1 MSAAVLSIGTEI
13 TRGEIVNTNAAWL
26 AAKLTELGFDVTAA
40 EVVDDDETRIVA
52 ALRRLG
58 ASHDVI
64 VCTGGL
70 GPTTDDLTTVA
81 VAATLGVPT
90 FRHEPSLDSIRRR
103 FEKMGRALSPT
114 NEKQA
119 DFPDGAEILPNAAG
133 TAPAFAVTIDKALS
147 FFLPGV
153 PREVMRLWDDHLI
166 GRLRPLA
173 PNTTHQIRIRTFGM
187 PESLVGERLA
197 GLEAQ
202 HPGLVLGYR
211 ATFPEIEVKV
221 LVRESSREQAQRR
234 AITIADEVRLRLGP
248 VVYGEGDDTFPEVVG
263 RALLA
268 KGFRLA
274 VAESCTGG
282 LVGHLVT
289 SAPASEWFLGG
300 AIVYAN
306 TAKTRLL
313 GVNEDTLR
321 AHGAVSA
328 EVAAAMAE
336 GARRACGADVAL
348 AITGIA
354 GPTGGTPEK
363 PVGLVHWAVAHPGG
377 LLLRDRVLFGD
388 RKMIQR
394 AAAFGGLALV
404 REVCLAEDRA
414 SGRIRLG
421 T

>member
-13 TRGEIVNTNAAWL
+13 TRGEIVNTNASWL
-26 AAKLTELGFDVTAA
+26 AAKLTELGFEVTAA
-40 EVVDDDETRIVA
+40 EVVDDDRARIAA
-52 ALRRLG
+52 ALARLG
-58 ASHDVI
+58 ASHQVI

-70 GPTTDDLTTVA
+70 GPTTDDVTSVSVA
-81 VAATLGVPT
+81 QALGVSLV
-90 FRHEPSLDSIRRR
+90 RDEASLDTIRRR
-103 FEKMGRALSPT
+103 FEKLRRTMSQT

-119 DFPDGAEILPNAAG
+119 DFPAGAEVLANAVG
-133 TAPAFAVTIDKALS
+133 TAPAFVVTIDKALS

-153 PREVMRLWDDHLI
+153 PREVHRLWEDHLAF
-166 GRLRPLA
+166 RLRPLA
-173 PNTTHQIRIRTFGM
+173 PNTAHQIRIRTFGM
-187 PESLVGERLA
+187 PESQVGERLA
-197 GLEAQ
+197 GLEELN
-202 HPGLVLGYR
+202 PGLTIGYR
-211 ATFPEIEVKV
+211 ASFPEIEVKV
-221 LVRESSREQAQRR
+221 HVKAESQDAAQRR
-234 AITIADEVRLRLGP
+234 ASAVADEVRLRLGP
-248 VVYGEGDDTFPEVVG
+248 IVYGEGEDTLPEVVG

-306 TAKTRLL
+306 AVKTRLV
-313 GVNEDTLR
+313 GVNEDTIR

-336 GARRACGADVAL
+336 GARRACGADVGL

-354 GPTGGTPEK
+354 GPSGGTPEK

-388 RKMIQR
+388 RRMIQR
-394 AAAFGGLALV
+394 AAAFGGLFLV

-414 SGRIRLG
+414 SGKMRLG
-421 T
+421 A

>member
-1 MSAAVLSIGTEI
+1 MTAAVLSIGTEI
-13 TRGEIVNTNAAWL
+13 TRGEIVNTNASWL
-26 AAKLTELGFDVTAA
+26 SAKLTELGFDVTTNEAI
-40 EVVDDDETRIVA
+40 DDDKQRIVQT
-52 ALRRLG
+52 LRRL
-58 ASHDVI
+58 AETHAVI

-70 GPTTDDLTTVA
+70 GPTTDDLTTES
-81 VAATLGVPT
+81 VAAALGVAIV
-90 FRHEPSLDSIRRR
+90 RHEPSLEAIRRR
-103 FEKMGRALSPT
+103 FEKLGRVMSVT

-119 DFPDGAEILPNAAG
+119 DFPENAEILPNAAG
-133 TAPAFAVTIDKALS
+133 TAPAFAVQLDKALC

-153 PREVMRLWDDHLI
+153 PREVHRLWDDHLLA
-166 GRLRPLA
+166 RLRGLA

-187 PESLVGERLA
+187 AESMVGERLA
-197 GLEAQ
+197 SLESQHEGLT
-202 HPGLVLGYR
+202 LGYR
-211 ATFPEIEVKV
+211 ASFPEIEVKV
-221 LVRESSREQAQRR
+221 HVRAETQELARTR
-234 AITIADEVRLRLGP
+234 ALTIADEVRLRLGP
-248 VVYGEGDDTFPEVVG
+248 IVYGEGDDTLAEVVG

-268 KGFRLA
+268 KDFRLA

-282 LVGHLVT
+282 LVGHLIT

-306 TAKTRLL
+306 TAKTRLV
-313 GVNEDTLR
+313 GVNEDVIR

-414 SGRIRLG
+414 SGRIRL
-421 T
+421 

>member
-13 TRGEIVNTNAAWL
+13 TRGEIINTNASWL

-40 EVVDDDETRIVA
+40 EVVDDDEGRIVS
-52 ALRRLG
+52 ALQRLG
-58 ASHDVI
+58 AAHEIV

-70 GPTTDDLTTVA
+70 GPTTDDLTTACVA
-81 VAATLGVPT
+81 RALGVPT
-90 FRHEPSLDSIRRR
+90 FRDEASLDAIRRR
-103 FEKMGRALSPT
+103 FEKMGRAMSPT
-114 NEKQA
+114 NAKQA
-119 DFPDGAEILPNAAG
+119 DFPEGAEVLPNAAG
-133 TAPAFAVTIDKALS
+133 TAPAFAVKINKALS

-153 PREVMRLWDDHLI
+153 PREVSRLWDDHLVP
-166 GRLRPLA
+166 RLRPLA

-187 PESLVGERLA
+187 PESQVGERLS
-197 GLEAQ
+197 GLEEQ
-202 HPGLVLGYR
+202 NPGLTIGYR

-221 LVRESSREQAQRR
+221 HVRDASSDAAQRR
-234 AITIADEVRLRLGP
+234 AQTIAGEVKLRLGP
-248 VVYGEGDDTFPEVVG
+248 IVYGEGDDTLAEVVG

-282 LVGHLVT
+282 LVGHLITTT
-289 SAPASEWFLGG
+289 SASEWFLGG

-306 TAKTRLL
+306 TAKTELL

-336 GARRACGADVAL
+336 GARRACGADISL

-377 LLLRDRVLFGD
+377 LLQRDRVLFGD

-394 AAAFGGLALV
+394 LAAFGGLALI

-414 SGRIRLG
+414 SGRFRVG
-421 T
+421 A

>member
-1 MSAAVLSIGTEI
+1 MTAAVLSIGTEI
-13 TRGEIVNTNAAWL
+13 TRGEIVNTNASWL
-26 AAKLTELGFDVTAA
+26 SAKLTELGFDVTAIDA
-40 EVVDDDETRIVA
+40 VDDDKARIVQT
-52 ALRRLG
+52 LRRL
-58 ASHDVI
+58 ASTHAVI

-70 GPTTDDLTTVA
+70 GPTTDDLTTES
-81 VAATLGVPT
+81 VAAALGVSVV
-90 FRHEPSLDSIRRR
+90 RHEPSLEAIRRR
-103 FEKMGRALSPT
+103 FEKLGRVMSPT

-119 DFPDGAEILPNAAG
+119 DFPENAEILPNAAG
-133 TAPAFAVTIDKALS
+133 TAPAFAVQLDKALC

-153 PREVMRLWDDHLI
+153 PREVHRLFDDHLLA
-166 GRLRPLA
+166 RLRGLA

-187 PESLVGERLA
+187 AESMVGERLA
-197 GLEAQ
+197 ALESQHEGLT
-202 HPGLVLGYR
+202 LGYR
-211 ATFPEIEVKV
+211 ASFPEIEVKV
-221 LVRESSREQAQRR
+221 HVRAETQELARSRAQ
-234 AITIADEVRLRLGP
+234 TIADDVRLRLGP
-248 VVYGEGDDTFPEVVG
+248 IVYGEGDDTLAEVVG

-282 LVGHLVT
+282 LVGHLIT

-306 TAKTRLL
+306 TAKTKLV
-313 GVNEDTLR
+313 GVNEDVIR

-414 SGRIRLG
+414 SGRIRL
-421 T
+421 

>member
-1 MSAAVLSIGTEI
+1 MTAAVLSIGTEI
-13 TRGEIVNTNAAWL
+13 TRGEIVNTNASWL
-26 AAKLTELGFDVTAA
+26 SAKLTELGFDVTAIDA
-40 EVVDDDETRIVA
+40 VDDDKARIVQT
-52 ALRRLG
+52 LRRL
-58 ASHDVI
+58 ASTHAVI

-70 GPTTDDLTTVA
+70 GPTTDDLTTES
-81 VAATLGVPT
+81 VAAALGVSVV
-90 FRHEPSLDSIRRR
+90 RHEPSLEAIRRR
-103 FEKMGRALSPT
+103 FEKLGRVMSPT

-119 DFPDGAEILPNAAG
+119 DFPENAEILPNAAG
-133 TAPAFAVTIDKALS
+133 TAPAFAVQLDKALC

-153 PREVMRLWDDHLI
+153 PREVHRLFDDHLLA
-166 GRLRPLA
+166 RLRGLA

-187 PESLVGERLA
+187 AESMVGERLA
-197 GLEAQ
+197 ALESQHEGLT
-202 HPGLVLGYR
+202 LGYR
-211 ATFPEIEVKV
+211 ASFPEIEVKV
-221 LVRESSREQAQRR
+221 HVRAETQELARSRAQ
-234 AITIADEVRLRLGP
+234 TIADDVRLRLGP
-248 VVYGEGDDTFPEVVG
+248 IVYGESDDTLAEVVG

-282 LVGHLVT
+282 LVGHLIT

-306 TAKTRLL
+306 TAKTKLV
-313 GVNEDTLR
+313 GVNEDVIR

-414 SGRIRLG
+414 SGRIRL
-421 T
+421 